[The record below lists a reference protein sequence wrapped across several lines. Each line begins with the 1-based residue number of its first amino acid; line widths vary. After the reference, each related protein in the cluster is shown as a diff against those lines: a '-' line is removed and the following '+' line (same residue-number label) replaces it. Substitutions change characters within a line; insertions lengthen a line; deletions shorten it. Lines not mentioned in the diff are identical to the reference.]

1 MGLKKRES
9 LYCFKQFRQI
19 SKPNHANKSHRDC
32 KCKSV
37 IFLFRL
43 FFCCNMLEN
52 EWLIITH
59 NVYISNVTT
68 VAKAKAGHQ
77 IQQKKAMVYLR
88 RKCPVLGKTRNTKV
102 TKMIKNLSTNFT
114 YFRAIILFI
123 ESKKKLNISWND

>member
-1 MGLKKRES
+1 M
-9 LYCFKQFRQI
+9 
-19 SKPNHANKSHRDC
+19 
-32 KCKSV
+32 
-37 IFLFRL
+37 
-43 FFCCNMLEN
+43 
-52 EWLIITH
+52 
-59 NVYISNVTT
+59 YISNVTT

-88 RKCPVLGKTRNTKV
+88 RKCPVLGKARNTKV